1 MIGEADDGFEPG
13 EAVPA
18 ELPLERGQ
26 LIDPAAVE
34 PMPVVAGGDAAE
46 LAGQFTLENWRTSV
60 VDRGRNDPAEAV
72 VGPDEVE
79 EQRSPRFGNA
89 VEEVGVC
96 FKQIERT

>member
-18 ELPLERGQ
+18 ELPLERGE

-34 PMPVVAGGDAAE
+34 PMPVVARRDAAE
-46 LAGQFTLENWRTSV
+46 LAGQFTLENWRTGIV
-60 VDRGRNDPAEAV
+60 ERGLKDPAKAV
-72 VGPDEVE
+72 VGPDEVG
-79 EQRSPRFGNA
+79 EQRSPRFGYA
-89 VEEVGVC
+89 VEEAGVC